1 MSTVISNSSLNI
13 DLASA
18 PDLATVV
25 RPRLPLTTLDPAA
38 GRLHQILKEP
48 AIQIARRTL
57 MGGFLLHLP
66 RLAWMIFDIIVVS
79 SGTIIGHNLFVWWEP
94 SPVTFVDLNL
104 WIASGILSSCIVLA
118 GSMFGLYETS
128 TLWSRSRIV
137 ARCLMTVTVAMAAT
151 WLIMHLLMYSTLSRR
166 AAATGVVIFLFN
178 ASLVRLLA
186 HQAVREVRRGL
197 LVIGQGPLTG
207 RIIRS
212 VQRGSVPGY
221 RLVGVVHP
229 EAAAHHDYGVSDIPF
244 VGDIQSVE
252 DVCRQ
257 HDVAEVVVSEG
268 SMHNPSDVRA
278 AMDCLK
284 LGCRVTDETTFFESL
299 YYEVP
304 VSHITPH
311 WFLAADLKGQRQ
323 EHSVA
328 KRVFDILASAIGLL
342 VGAPLFVIIAI
353 VVKLSDGGPAL
364 YSQRRVGQGG
374 RVFTL
379 HKFRTMRADAE
390 AGGTAWASAND
401 PRVTPVGR
409 WLRKL
414 RFDELPQLWNILR
427 GDMSVVG
434 PRPERPEFV
443 SPLCSLIPFY
453 DQRHLMKPGLTGWAQ
468 INLGYGATIADARR
482 KLQLDLYYIKHT
494 SLELD
499 LIILLRTF
507 GTFCLGSR

>member
-1 MSTVISNSSLNI
+1 MSTVTSNSSLSLE
-13 DLASA
+13 LASA

-25 RPRLPLTTLDPAA
+25 RPRIVSPAA
-38 GRLHQILKEP
+38 DPSAVRLHQILREP
-48 AIQIARRTL
+48 VIQIARRTL

-66 RLAWMIFDIIVVS
+66 RAVWMIFDILVVC
-79 SGTIIGHNLFVWWEP
+79 SGTLIGHNLFVWWEP
-94 SPVTFVDLNL
+94 TPVTLFDSHL
-104 WIASGILSSCIVLA
+104 WIASGILASSVILA

-137 ARCLMTVTVAMAAT
+137 ARCMMTVTVAMAAT
-151 WLIMHLLMYSTLSRR
+151 WLVMHLLMYSTLSRR
-166 AAATGVVIFLFN
+166 AAATGVVIFLLN

-221 RLVGVVHP
+221 RLVGVVHS
-229 EAAAHHDYGVSDIPF
+229 ESQGRHDHGVSDIPF
-244 VGDIQSVE
+244 VGDIRNIE
-252 DVCRQ
+252 ELCRQ
-257 HDVAEVVVSEG
+257 HDVAEVVVAED
-268 SMHNPSDVRA
+268 SMHNPLDVRA
-278 AMDCLK
+278 AMECLK

-328 KRVFDILASAIGLL
+328 KRVFDILTAGLGLIVSAPFFPIIALL
-342 VGAPLFVIIAI
+342 VRLG
-353 VVKLSDGGPAL
+353 DGGPAM
-364 YSQRRVGQGG
+364 YSQKRVGQGG

-390 AGGTAWASAND
+390 AGGSTWASAND
-401 PRVTPVGR
+401 PRVTPVGK